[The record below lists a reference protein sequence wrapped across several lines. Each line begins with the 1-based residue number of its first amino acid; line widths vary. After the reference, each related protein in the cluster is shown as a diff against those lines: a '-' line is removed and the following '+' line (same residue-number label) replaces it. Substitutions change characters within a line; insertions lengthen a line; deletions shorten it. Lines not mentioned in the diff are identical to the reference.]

1 MIKRKDQNGW
11 EELIIETVVKG
22 TGKENAWRRKVV
34 DNRHFQIYERLLY
47 QRGNKIKTVS
57 KNSHFLRAS
66 SCSIPYSLH
75 VLHGRCHLYFTGDE
89 TETKGGVIT
98 CSRSHSSFVI

>member
-1 MIKRKDQNGW
+1 M
-11 EELIIETVVKG
+11 LIIETVVKG
-22 TGKENAWRRKVV
+22 TGKENAWRRKLLIIGI
-34 DNRHFQIYERLLY
+34 FKFMKGFYTKEEIKLRLLV
-47 QRGNKIKTVS
+47 KIV
-57 KNSHFLRAS
+57 SHFLRAS
-66 SCSIPYSLH
+66 LCSIPHSLH